1 MRYTGLLAG
10 LIATACI
17 AITGPA
23 AAAVGR
29 DGLPAPVIAVAAS
42 DVMVV
47 AAANPHRFG
56 GELLNRI
63 TKRKGKGWAWGWG
76 RNRPDYGSPG
86 GSSVDDVVDPVDDVI
101 DLTDEVVEDIG
112 GVEYVGEIV
121 DPQDDGPLTLS
132 EDELEECRLTQE
144 VCAE

>member
-17 AITGPA
+17 ALSGP

-29 DGLPAPVIAVAAS
+29 DGFPVPVTSGAAS
-42 DVMVV
+42 QALVV

-63 TKRKGKGWAWGWG
+63 IKKKKGKGWGWG
-76 RNRPDYGSPG
+76 RHRLDYGSPG
-86 GSSVDDVVDPVDDVI
+86 GSSDDVLDPVDDVI
-101 DLTDEVVEDIG
+101 DLTEDVVEDTNEI
-112 GVEYVGEIV
+112 EYVGEIV
-121 DPQDDGPLTLS
+121 DADPDGPQAPS
-132 EDELEECRLTQE
+132 EDDLEECRLTQE